1 MPHDSKIK
9 VLIEL
14 AKEGKTRQFWL
25 EDELLYTK
33 GRHLYVPLFGSLRKK
48 IIKECHD
55 SKWAGHPGVRR
66 TIALVEE
73 TYYWPRM
80 EEDIEAYVKTCLV
93 CQQDKVEQQAPAGLL
108 EPLPIPSCPWESISM
123 DYITSLPESEG
134 FGCIIV
140 VVDRFLK
147 YGVFILVPKDYSAE
161 QTA

>member
-1 MPHDSKIK
+1 MADTLSRKVELAAISSSHNNLAERIKERLPHNSKAK

-14 AKEGKTRQFWL
+14 VKEGKTRRFWL

-33 GRHLYVPLFGSLRKK
+33 GRRLYVPLFGSLRKK

-73 TYYWPRM
+73 TYYWPHI

-93 CQQDKVEQQAPAGLL
+93 
-108 EPLPIPSCPWESISM
+108 
-123 DYITSLPESEG
+123 Y
-134 FGCIIV
+134 
-140 VVDRFLK
+140 
-147 YGVFILVPKDYSAE
+147 
-161 QTA
+161 